1 MFNTRTSMLVRVCS
15 HSLLSVHCPYERVP
29 VPSTETDKTCRQRM
43 LLNTLLLTNLLLTA
57 ACSPSTDHR
66 EVVGYPSVLLH
77 AVDVRLRSEALKLLY
92 T

>member
-1 MFNTRTSMLVRVCS
+1 
-15 HSLLSVHCPYERVP
+15 
-29 VPSTETDKTCRQRM
+29 M